1 MKEAAFLPSEIQ
13 PLPHQQ
19 TRKCGCGVNHYT
31 MRRVPFQAGWQSN
44 KKGRAELDQSIVNF
58 LESRTK
64 DIARSL
70 RKSDAAYALAVE
82 RTALLYE
89 QIDDILQSEQDLFIS
104 AGDCLNFR
112 EYGELMRQSDA
123 ILRRELYRQGV
134 LDGIRLLSR
143 AGAWT

>member
-1 MKEAAFLPSEIQ
+1 M
-13 PLPHQQ
+13 
-19 TRKCGCGVNHYT
+19 
-31 MRRVPFQAGWQSN
+31 
-44 KKGRAELDQSIVNF
+44 DQSIVNF

-70 RKSDAAYALAVE
+70 RKSDAAYALAAE